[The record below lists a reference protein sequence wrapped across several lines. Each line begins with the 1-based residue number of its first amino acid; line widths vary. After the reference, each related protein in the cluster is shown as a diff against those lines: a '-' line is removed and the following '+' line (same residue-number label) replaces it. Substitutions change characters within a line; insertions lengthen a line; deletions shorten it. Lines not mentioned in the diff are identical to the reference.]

1 MAPPAQSYATHRRVY
16 PLFHLVVQP
25 LLALNVVVELVRL
38 ARTPS
43 LERGWALVVAVAI
56 VLASAAARVMA
67 LTVQNRVIRMEQQLR
82 LALLLPAAAQPDVD
96 RLSLGQ
102 LIALRFASDEEVPG
116 LVRRAAAG
124 ELRTP
129 DQLKRA
135 VRHWQPDHLRA

>member
-1 MAPPAQSYATHRRVY
+1 MPPAAQRYANHRRVY
-16 PLFHLVVQP
+16 PLFHFVVQP
-25 LLALNVVVELVRL
+25 ILALNVVVELVRL

-82 LALLLPAAAQPDVD
+82 LALLLGAGAQPDVG
-96 RLSLGQ
+96 RLPLGQ

-116 LVRRAAAG
+116 LVRRAASG

-135 VRHWQPDHLRA
+135 IRHWQPDHLRA